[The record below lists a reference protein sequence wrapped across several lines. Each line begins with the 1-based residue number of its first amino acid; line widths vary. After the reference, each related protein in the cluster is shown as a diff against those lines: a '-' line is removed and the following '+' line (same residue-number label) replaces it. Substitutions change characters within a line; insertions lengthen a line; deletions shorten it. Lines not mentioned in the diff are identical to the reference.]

1 MIKRIE
7 VKVKTNAK
15 NECIEVISE
24 NFLKIYTKASP
35 IDNKA
40 NISLQKILSKY
51 YKVPKSSVVIVR
63 GIKSSI
69 KLYEITLDEDL

>member
-15 NECIEVISE
+15 NECVEVISE
-24 NFLKIYTKASP
+24 NFLKICTKASP